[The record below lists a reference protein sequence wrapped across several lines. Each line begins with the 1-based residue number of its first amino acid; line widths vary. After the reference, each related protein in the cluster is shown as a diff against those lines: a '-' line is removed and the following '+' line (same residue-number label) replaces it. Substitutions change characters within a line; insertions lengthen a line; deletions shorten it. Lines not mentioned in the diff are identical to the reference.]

1 MARPPMTPMTIP
13 AMTPPDIDD
22 DDSTVL
28 ADPEVCADPPVVVP
42 LGVPLDDDVVATA
55 PDRQDKSL
63 PATTLNMLLL
73 AAVLGL
79 LLSHPAM

>member
-1 MARPPMTPMTIP
+1 MTPMTIP
-13 AMTPPDIDD
+13 AIAPPDIDD

-42 LGVPLDDDVVATA
+42 LGVPLAVPLDDDVVATA
-55 PDRQDKSL
+55 PDRQDMSL

-79 LLSHPAM
+79 LLSHPAI